1 MTPVKDLTAFIRSF
15 LYKYGYTGIDAA
27 EVLGP
32 ATIMAIELHGEQ
44 WDHPRWFYSAIS
56 SVLKK
61 EVYYRRSGRETKKSI
76 RATAY
81 LSDTLPGDD
90 GYSSYDEVLPASRDL
105 EPEWIYL
112 HNENL
117 DNLLRLAE
125 IDSRVALRLYEELGY
140 THEELSEI
148 TGLSEHQIRLRSGST
163 VIVPQGAQTV
173 CVSCRKPREVNEEYL
188 CKDCRIDVEFETL
201 PTRKKVSGGKPR
213 GKRPWLNSPSR
224 K

>member
-1 MTPVKDLTAFIRSF
+1 MTPVRDLTAFIKSF
-15 LYKYGYTGIDAA
+15 LYKYGYFGIDAA

-32 ATIMAIELHGEQ
+32 ATIMAMELHGEE
-44 WDHPRWFYSAIS
+44 WNHPRWFYSAIS

-61 EVYYRRSGRETKKSI
+61 EVYYHRSGRETKNSV
-76 RATAY
+76 RAVSY
-81 LSDTLPGDD
+81 LSSSMPGDA
-90 GYSSYDEVLPASRDL
+90 GYSPYEDVLPADRDL
-105 EPEWIYL
+105 EPEWAYF

-125 IDSRVALRLYEELGY
+125 VDSRVALRLYEELGY

-173 CVSCRKPREVNEEYL
+173 CVSCRKPKEVNEEYL
-188 CKDCRIDVEFETL
+188 CKDCRVDAEFDTL
-201 PTRKKVSGGKPR
+201 PTRKKVTGGKPG
-213 GKRPWLNSPSR
+213 GKRPWLNAPRR